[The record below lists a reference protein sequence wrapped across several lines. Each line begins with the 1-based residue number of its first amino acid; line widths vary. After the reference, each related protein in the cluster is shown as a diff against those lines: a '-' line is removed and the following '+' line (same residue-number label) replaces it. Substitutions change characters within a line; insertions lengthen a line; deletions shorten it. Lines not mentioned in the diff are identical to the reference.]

1 MKWILC
7 VSVCLFFCVVH
18 AIQRV
23 WMKQI
28 NGKKMRC
35 AYEKM
40 VLFVKGKTVDSH
52 HFQMLPLRIQSA
64 FFPMQHDTVLCS
76 NICSST
82 CIDACKQPDANC
94 SQINYNANGYTKS
107 HQIQWNWFY
116 QSFRRIAECLLCAL
130 YDEIDISKLDHI
142 HISNGT
148 FINKFQYTE
157 CARHF
162 QESKQR
168 KSRHFDW

>member
-7 VSVCLFFCVVH
+7 VSVCLLFCAVH
-18 AIQRV
+18 AIQWV

-28 NGKKMRC
+28 NGKKCDVRTRKWC
-35 AYEKM
+35 CLLKEK
-40 VLFVKGKTVDSH
+40 
-52 HFQMLPLRIQSA
+52 QSIHITFKCYHWEYRVH

-130 YDEIDISKLDHI
+130 FDEIDISKLDHI
-142 HISNGT
+142 RISNGT

-157 CARHF
+157 CTRHF